1 MLGKSLDEGI
11 GKNTTTM
18 CFGRITVLAML
29 GTKISEVSPW
39 QLGSQKVELVRFS
52 APRKDVC

>member
-1 MLGKSLDEGI
+1 
-11 GKNTTTM
+11 M